1 MSRRW
6 VAVLV
11 VLGVVGG
18 LAAAHQWWL
27 PHLASWLDVS
37 GPVRRADYAM
47 VMGGGV
53 ENRPVLA
60 AVLYRK
66 RWVDRILISEIRPI
80 PSRTRPLIPAEHELT
95 KALLMRLGVPEDR
108 IVLLQ
113 GNHAATFHEITSLR
127 DVLAESPSVR
137 VIIVTDSLHT
147 RRTAWSVRH
156 LLGPMAD
163 RVTFVGAPSERY
175 DLRRWW
181 QSGDGFFMVTS
192 EYLKLFS
199 YWILYGRGKWWVPG
213 VIALILALG
222 MLRCHLTR
230 YRRTHRLT
238 QGTA

>member
-1 MSRRW
+1 MRHRW

-11 VLGVVGG
+11 VVAVVGG

-27 PHLASWLDVS
+27 PYLARWLDVS
-37 GPVRRADYAM
+37 SPLRHADYAM

-66 RWVDRILISEIRPI
+66 GWVDRILVSEIKPVA
-80 PSRTRPLIPAEHELT
+80 SKTRPLLPPEHELT

-108 IVLLQ
+108 IVLLR
-113 GNHAATFHEITSLR
+113 GNHAATFHEIVSLR
-127 DVLAESPSVR
+127 DVLAQSPSAR
-137 VIIVTDSLHT
+137 VLIVTDSLHT

-163 RVTFVGAPSERY
+163 RVSFVGVPSERY

-199 YWILYGRGKWWVPG
+199 YWIIYGSGKWWVPMFIG
-213 VIALILALG
+213 LIVLLG
-222 MLRCHLTR
+222 MLRRHFTH
-230 YRRTHRLT
+230 RRTYQTPDHT
-238 QGTA
+238 PA